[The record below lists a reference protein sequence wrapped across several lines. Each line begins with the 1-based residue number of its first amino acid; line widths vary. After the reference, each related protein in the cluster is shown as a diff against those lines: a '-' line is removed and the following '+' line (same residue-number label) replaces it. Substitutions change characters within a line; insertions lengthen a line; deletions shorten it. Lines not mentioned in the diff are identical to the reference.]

1 MTSKTESI
9 VCTILCLILFII
21 VLPLLIIGIFK
32 AIMSL
37 LLIGVII
44 LFGLMA
50 VSILI
55 APDPTGEACAELSRK
70 LAEEEHG
77 KREDNTD
84 V

>member
-1 MTSKTESI
+1 MTDKTENI
-9 VCTILCLILFII
+9 ICTVLCLILFII

-37 LLIGVII
+37 LLIGIII

-50 VSILI
+50 VSILVS
-55 APDPTGEACAELSRK
+55 PDPIGEAGAELSRK
-70 LAEEEHG
+70 LAEEHG

>member
-1 MTSKTESI
+1 MTNKTDNI
-9 VCTILCLILFII
+9 VFTILCLILFII

-70 LAEEEHG
+70 LAEEHG